1 MGHFFVYRVAAND
14 TTNDC
19 ISHCDLDC
27 QTTDFVGSVS
37 FSQISSQATD
47 KLLGTLGDDIL
58 AKYIAATELANR
70 MTPDASLI
78 EYLSQLSSQSVL
90 VTSYVRKVIALQE
103 LYSQGVAKFSDEV
116 VRYDTTVLSD
126 MLVRFVNLYTTN
138 FASYRSIAVQRLATA
153 VTLLQNLN
161 SELTQPQP
169 SSTHSKLEY
178 FTDAADRQ
186 TFYAGIYAL
195 LGNCL
200 YAVRQSLLYIN
211 LVVDNE
217 HYLGTNSPKIFYTI
231 PSTQVKCVSHYAFV
245 TSVLQNL
252 QKRLSFAYD
261 RVFRWL
267 QENID
272 SSASCASAPSSTAE
286 SVTEATQS
294 VANTGEPSDAIPG
307 MANLLACGTTE
318 SESQVIYD
326 WTNITSLL
334 TTDIVSDITTCLNE
348 YQTSLNN
355 AYTAATTTLPDLPQ
369 LSATSALTAALAQL
383 DSDNAKFTLAANSYI
398 SGNMTKQKLGTSLTA
413 LARNMSVDIDSIS
426 QSVTD
431 MINQWQTNLTLWTSN
446 ITAVY
451 TNIISTLST
460 LKIYLSNSE
469 SSLIDDVTLTG
480 TISKLRM
487 WCKPSIQL
495 QPALKV
501 IYANDM
507 NETFA
512 LVKKIQN
519 FFLQNTAKFQMT
531 VTMSKIL
538 SYNTQQCQA
547 LSSQMQ
553 TMSSVWGSIKSDVSD
568 LLTGYISKLVLNDIF
583 TGYCCHFL
591 LNM

>member
-1 MGHFFVYRVAAND
+1 
-14 TTNDC
+14 
-19 ISHCDLDC
+19 
-27 QTTDFVGSVS
+27 
-37 FSQISSQATD
+37 
-47 KLLGTLGDDIL
+47 
-58 AKYIAATELANR
+58 
-70 MTPDASLI
+70 
-78 EYLSQLSSQSVL
+78 
-90 VTSYVRKVIALQE
+90 
-103 LYSQGVAKFSDEV
+103 
-116 VRYDTTVLSD
+116 

-211 LVVDNE
+211 LVVANE

-231 PSTQVKCVSHYAFV
+231 LSTQVKCVSRYTFV
-245 TSVLQNL
+245 ISVLQNL
-252 QKRLSFAYD
+252 QKRLSFASD
-261 RVFRWL
+261 RVFKWL
-267 QENID
+267 HENVD
-272 SSASCASAPSSTAE
+272 SSASCASAPGSTAE
-286 SVTEATQS
+286 PVTEAMITQS
-294 VANTGEPSDAIPG
+294 VANSGEPSDAIPG

-348 YQTSLNN
+348 YQTALNN
-355 AYTAATTTLPDLPQ
+355 AYTAATTSLPDLPQ
-369 LSATSALTAALAQL
+369 LSATSALSAALAQL
-383 DSDNAKFTLAANSYI
+383 DSDNAKFTLAGNSYI
-398 SGNMTKQKLGTSLTA
+398 SGNMTKQMLGTSLTA

-431 MINQWQTNLTLWTSN
+431 MINQWQTNLTSWTSN
-446 ITAVY
+446 ITALY

-460 LKIYLSNSE
+460 LKIYLSDSE
-469 SSLIDDVTLTG
+469 NGLIDDVTLLG
-480 TISKLRM
+480 AISKLRM

-507 NETFA
+507 NGTFA
-512 LVKKIQN
+512 LVKKIQTA
-519 FFLQNTAKFQMT
+519 FLQNTAKFQVT

-538 SYNTQQCQA
+538 NYNTQQCQA
-547 LSSQMQ
+547 LSSNIQM
-553 TMSSVWGSIKSDVSD
+553 MSSVWGSIKSDVSD
-568 LLTGYISKLVLNDIF
+568 LLTAYISKLVLNDIF
-583 TGYCCHFL
+583 TGFVAIVFY
-591 LNM
+591 